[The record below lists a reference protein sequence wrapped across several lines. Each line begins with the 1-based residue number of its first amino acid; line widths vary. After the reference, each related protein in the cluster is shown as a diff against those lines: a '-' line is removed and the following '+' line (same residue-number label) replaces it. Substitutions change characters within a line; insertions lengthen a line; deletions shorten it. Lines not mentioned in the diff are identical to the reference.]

1 MWDERASE
9 PPPPRPGLCWRF
21 RRVAL
26 TLSAGAPTP
35 SGPVRTPE
43 RPRSAQHPPRPP
55 WPPRDSGTDS
65 GLRPVARV
73 LLRGALSPL
82 AVPSRPAV
90 PAGLSPPS
98 ALGRASLPQGL
109 GACRFRRQELVPWVP
124 APRAAPCHAVPAQG
138 CQPSP
143 HCLRTPF
150 RPPSL
155 PFCLFSLRTVL
166 PEMHINLF
174 QDVLSA
180 SSTRVVF

>member
-43 RPRSAQHPPRPP
+43 RPRSAQHPPP

-82 AVPSRPAV
+82 AVPSCPAV

-109 GACRFRRQELVPWVP
+109 GACRFRHQELVPWAP
-124 APRAAPCHAVPAQG
+124 APRTAPCHAVPAQG